1 MDYATVDK
9 ICSQVYRKFPGFKGS
24 RPKVSPYG
32 SGLSLLVFD
41 STADTAN
48 GKSLHQ
54 TVRVV
59 ADNNG
64 SIKKMTM
71 SR

>member
-1 MDYATVDK
+1 MDNATVDK
-9 ICSQVYRKFPGFKGS
+9 VCSQVYRKFPEFKGS
-24 RPKVSPYG
+24 RPRVSAYS

-41 STADTAN
+41 ASAKTAN